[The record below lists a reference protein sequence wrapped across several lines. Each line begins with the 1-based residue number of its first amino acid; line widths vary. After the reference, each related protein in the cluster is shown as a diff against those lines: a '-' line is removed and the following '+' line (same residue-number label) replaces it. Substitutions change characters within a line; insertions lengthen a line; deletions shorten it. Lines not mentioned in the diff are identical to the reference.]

1 MRLLSVLLP
10 VCLVASG
17 CTSEKEAPDSLVPG
31 AAESAA
37 AAGHVVAPDAAP
49 SVVEQAGLLRGKAIN
64 DGEYVQYN
72 GTVTLSGDFTL
83 IALDGLWDTERVCF
97 IPDVAS
103 AKALAGAGSERF
115 FCFQD
120 MEKARELLKIK
131 PIQWN
136 RYPPNVCE
144 AKGAA
149 TVTVTGYEDFVVEG
163 DSFDTARLV
172 KVLSASEAKPV
183 VCDSERWVE
192 EGTEAG
198 GEEAQAE
205 LKDSQAAEASQGGSW
220 PSDLG
225 TYRTSSSAG
234 IPAFP
239 KRLEGFR
246 PRGDAQSGIIRVFEG
261 KGWTGIHEFEVGA
274 NGCSHSMMMVRW
286 RSANAI
292 TIQTST
298 AGSHIDESAP
308 DAPASTH
315 GYMFGSRC
323 DQPAFKFGKTEGTST
338 LVDVFYEVQHWDAA
352 P

>member
-17 CTSEKEAPDSLVPG
+17 CTSEKDARGTLPSEEAEFATPVG
-31 AAESAA
+31 Q
-37 AAGHVVAPDAAP
+37 VVAPDGAP
-49 SVVEQAGLLRGKAIN
+49 AVVEQDGLKKGK
-64 DGEYVQYN
+64 
-72 GTVTLSGDFTL
+72 
-83 IALDGLWDTERVCF
+83 ALDGEMGYSYSGTVVLSGQYILETYDSRTGEQVCFAPDSASAQKLPDTESSGYLCF
-97 IPDVAS
+97 TNQP
-103 AKALAGAGSERF
+103 
-115 FCFQD
+115 Q
-120 MEKARELLKIK
+120 ARKLLKIK
-131 PIQWN
+131 AVKWEPLPEN
-136 RYPPNVCE
+136 LCRAVGN
-144 AKGAA
+144 AR
-149 TVTVTGYEDFVVEG
+149 VTVTDYEDVIADGDMTDLARVVSVQATSPQKLARCDGEEEG
-163 DSFDTARLV
+163 NDA
-172 KVLSASEAKPV
+172 
-183 VCDSERWVE
+183 DSE
-192 EGTEAG
+192 EAPL
-198 GEEAQAE
+198 EPKE
-205 LKDSQAAEASQGGSW
+205 SQTDEASQGGSW

-274 NGCSHSMMMVRW
+274 NGCSHSLMMVRW